1 MAKRYEQLYPLIR
14 ACKPQTIA
22 EVGVHRGMRAMMM
35 AEEALKASPS
45 KPVRY
50 IGFDVFELMSQA
62 FHDAA
67 LNGKGIPQR
76 AIAEARMQSVK
87 ERFETFSWN
96 FCVGDT
102 RETLHGKRIACD
114 FAFIDGDHRVE
125 AIRGDALGL
134 DCPLMVFDDYYI
146 AGPDGRLPDL
156 ALYGANVVVD
166 ELKAA
171 GASVEL
177 LPAGDLCNHG
187 GIALLAVVRR

>member
-1 MAKRYEQLYPLIR
+1 MAKRYDQLYPLIK
-14 ACKPQTIA
+14 AAKPATIV
-22 EVGVHRGMRAMMM
+22 EVGVHRGMRALMMC
-35 AEEALKASPS
+35 EEAAQARKHEAL
-45 KPVRY
+45 RY
-50 IGFDVFELMSQA
+50 VGFDVFEMMGQA

-76 AIAEARMQSVK
+76 AIAEARMQSVQ
-87 ERFETFSWN
+87 ERFPDFSWE
-96 FCVGDT
+96 FRVGDT
-102 RETLHGKRIACD
+102 RETLHGKRVACD

-125 AIRGDALGL
+125 AIRGDALAL
-134 DCPLMVFDDYYI
+134 DCPLMVFDDYYR

-166 ELKAA
+166 QLKAA
-171 GASVEL
+171 GAAVEL

>member
-35 AEEALKASPS
+35 AEEACMVRQS
-45 KPVRY
+45 VRY
-50 IGFDVFELMSQA
+50 IGFDVFETMPQS

-67 LNGKGIPQR
+67 LNGKGIPLR
-76 AIAEARMQSVK
+76 AMAEARMQSVS
-87 ERFETFSWN
+87 ERFPGFSWE
-96 FCVGDT
+96 FREGDT
-102 RETLHGKRIACD
+102 RDTLHGKRIACD

-156 ALYGANVVVD
+156 TLYGANVVVD